1 MPRDATQS
9 YQGRLVLL
17 LAIYDRHFCA
27 PAVECGRD
35 RLLLM
40 RLGLRV
46 VLAGSGARM
55 QTAGAVELPAAS
67 CTVENLDRRH
77 EALHRVRFLF
87 VG

>member
-17 LAIYDRHFCA
+17 LAIYNRHFCA

-55 QTAGAVELPAAS
+55 QTAGAVELPAA
-67 CTVENLDRRH
+67 CTPGFPAFFSSRSL
-77 EALHRVRFLF
+77 ALLSEQC
-87 VG
+87 